1 MADQRF
7 RALSAAA
14 NAGRI
19 GPMVTLSIQA
29 TGATIG
35 DISDDDFRLLQ
46 SALEEEGPDDRD
58 YWINLDT
65 IDLIASR
72 GASAKLVEILRN
84 AVTGTPDGV
93 EIGFEQ
99 QQ

>member
-1 MADQRF
+1 
-7 RALSAAA
+7 
-14 NAGRI
+14 
-19 GPMVTLSIQA
+19 MVTLSIQA

-65 IDLIASR
+65 IDLIAER
-72 GASAKLVEILRN
+72 GAPAKLVELLRN
-84 AVTGTPDGV
+84 AVTRSPDGV
-93 EIGFEQ
+93 EIGFQ
-99 QQ
+99 QM